1 MPGKRTLLDPSR
13 NGRLF
18 APEPRGP
25 DGTAYEADALSRGF
39 RRIAGVDEA
48 GRGPLAGPV
57 VAAAV
62 VFEPGV
68 FHPDI
73 RDSKLLSP
81 KKRERLVDW
90 IEERAASWAVGVA
103 DSREIDRLNVLRA
116 SLLAMARAVR
126 GLRVTP
132 DYLMIDGP
140 YGIPAASLLENGGP
154 WSAPP
159 AQRAVKGGDR
169 VCFSIAAASIIAKV
183 ARDRM
188 MVELDALYPEYGF
201 ASHKGYR
208 SRRHAAA
215 LDRFGPCPVHRRSF
229 RPVRECREQQRMSRS
244 AQPVTEGQPATV
256 FAASAA
262 AAGLPPLLFGARNRD
277 G

>member
-1 MPGKRTLLDPSR
+1 ML
-13 NGRLF
+13 

-25 DGTAYEADALSRGF
+25 HGTACETDALARGF

-62 VFEPGV
+62 VFEPGA
-68 FHPDI
+68 FHPDV

-81 KKRERLVDW
+81 KQREHLVDW
-90 IEERAASWAVGVA
+90 IEERAASWALGVA
-103 DSREIDRLNVLRA
+103 DPREIDRLNILRA

-140 YGIPAASLLENGGP
+140 CGIPAASLLENGAP

-169 VCFSIAAASIIAKV
+169 VCFSIAAASIVAKV

-201 ASHKGYR
+201 ASHKGYH
-208 SRRHAAA
+208 SRRHTAA
-215 LDRFGPCPVHRRSF
+215 LDRFGPCPIHRRSF
-229 RPVRECREQQRMSRS
+229 RPVRESCERR
-244 AQPVTEGQPATV
+244 AT
-256 FAASAA
+256 AGPPGP
-262 AAGLPPLLFGARNRD
+262 AGLPAPLFDARNRD
-277 G
+277 E

>member
-1 MPGKRTLLDPSR
+1 MPGKRTPLDPSR
-13 NGRLF
+13 SGRLL

-62 VFEPGV
+62 VFEPGI
-68 FHPDI
+68 FNAEI
-73 RDSKLLSP
+73 KDSKLLSP
-81 KKRERLVDW
+81 RKRERLADW
-90 IEERAASWAVGVA
+90 IKERAASWAVGVA
-103 DSREIDRLNVLRA
+103 DSGEIDRLNILRA

-126 GLRVTP
+126 GLDVTP

-140 YGIPAASLLENGGP
+140 YGIPAASLLEKDGP
-154 WSAPP
+154 WTAAP
-159 AQRAVKGGDR
+159 AQRTVKGGDR
-169 VCFSIAAASIIAKV
+169 LCFSIAAASIIAKV

-188 MVELDALYPEYGF
+188 MVDLDALYPEYGF

-215 LDRFGPCPVHRRSF
+215 LDRYGPCPVHRRSF
-229 RPVRECREQQRMSRS
+229 RPVRESCEQHGSGS
-244 AQPVTEGQPATV
+244 AKP
-256 FAASAA
+256 A
-262 AAGLPPLLFGARNRD
+262 AAGLPAPLFGARNRD

>member
-1 MPGKRTLLDPSR
+1 MPGKRTPLDPSR
-13 NGRLF
+13 NGRLLN
-18 APEPRGP
+18 PERGGP
-25 DGTAYEADALSRGF
+25 DGTVYESDALARGF

-62 VFEPGV
+62 VFEPGI
-68 FHPDI
+68 FNPDI
-73 RDSKLLSP
+73 KDSKLLSA
-81 KKRERLVDW
+81 KKRELLAGW
-90 IEERAASWAVGVA
+90 IKERAASWAVGVA
-103 DSREIDRLNVLRA
+103 DSGEIDRLNILRA

-126 GLRVTP
+126 GLEVTP
-132 DYLMIDGP
+132 DFLMIDGP

-154 WSAPP
+154 WTVAP

-169 VCFSIAAASIIAKV
+169 LCFSIAAASIIAKV

-188 MVELDALYPEYGF
+188 MVDLDALYPEYGF

-208 SRRHAAA
+208 SRRHSEA
-215 LDRFGPCPVHRRSF
+215 LDRYGPCPDHRRSF
-229 RPVRECREQQRMSRS
+229 RPVRESLEQQGSRS
-244 AQPVTEGQPATV
+244 VDPVTG
-256 FAASAA
+256 
-262 AAGLPPLLFGARNRD
+262 GLPALLFGARNRD

>member
-1 MPGKRTLLDPSR
+1 MPGKRTPPEPNRNARLL
-13 NGRLF
+13 
-18 APEPRGP
+18 APEDRGP
-25 DGTAYEADALSRGF
+25 DGRSYETEALSRGF
-39 RRIAGVDEA
+39 RHVAGVDEA

-62 VFEPGV
+62 VFDPGS
-68 FHPDI
+68 FNPDI

-81 KKRERLVDW
+81 KKRESLAEW
-90 IEERAASWAVGVA
+90 IKERSASWAVGVA
-103 DSREIDRLNVLRA
+103 DPREIDDLNILRA

-126 GLRVTP
+126 GLMVTP

-140 YGIPAASLLENGGP
+140 HGIPAASLVGDGGP
-154 WSAPP
+154 WTAAP
-159 AQRAVKGGDR
+159 AQRTVKGGDR
-169 VCFSIAAASIIAKV
+169 LCFSIAAASIIAKV

-208 SRRHAAA
+208 SRRHSAA
-215 LDRFGPCPVHRRSF
+215 LDQHGPCPVHRRSF
-229 RPVRECREQQRMSRS
+229 KPVRESWERR
-244 AQPVTEGQPATV
+244 APGAVPAPGG
-256 FAASAA
+256 
-262 AAGLPPLLFGARNRD
+262 GLPVPLFGARNRD

>member
-1 MPGKRTLLDPSR
+1 MPGKRTPPEPKRNARLL
-13 NGRLF
+13 
-18 APEPRGP
+18 APEHRGP
-25 DGTAYEADALSRGF
+25 DGTSYETDALSRGF
-39 RRIAGVDEA
+39 RHIAGVDEA

-62 VFEPGV
+62 VFDPGS
-68 FHPDI
+68 FNPDI

-81 KKRERLVDW
+81 KKRESLAEW
-90 IEERAASWAVGVA
+90 IKERAASWAVGVA
-103 DSREIDRLNVLRA
+103 DPREIDDLNILRA

-126 GLRVTP
+126 GLMVTP

-140 YGIPAASLLENGGP
+140 HGIPAASLVGDGGP
-154 WSAPP
+154 WTVAP
-159 AQRAVKGGDR
+159 AQRTVKGGDR
-169 VCFSIAAASIIAKV
+169 LCFSIAAASIIAKV

-208 SRRHAAA
+208 SRRHSAA
-215 LDRFGPCPVHRRSF
+215 LDRHGPCPVHRRSF
-229 RPVRECREQQRMSRS
+229 KPVRESWERR
-244 AQPVTEGQPATV
+244 APGAVPAPGG
-256 FAASAA
+256 
-262 AAGLPPLLFGARNRD
+262 GLPVPLFGARNRD

>member
-1 MPGKRTLLDPSR
+1 MPGKRTPLEPSR
-13 NGRLF
+13 TGHLLGREC
-18 APEPRGP
+18 AGP
-25 DGTAYEADALSRGF
+25 DGNGYDYETDAHARGF

-62 VFEPGV
+62 VFEPGA
-68 FHPDI
+68 FNPDI
-73 RDSKLLSP
+73 KDSKLLSP

-90 IEERAASWAVGVA
+90 IEEQAASWAVGVA
-103 DSREIDRLNVLRA
+103 DSREIDDLNILRA

-140 YGIPAASLLENGGP
+140 YGIPAAALLENGGQ
-154 WSAPP
+154 WSARPV
-159 AQRAVKGGDR
+159 QRAVKGGDR
-169 VCFSIAAASIIAKV
+169 LCFSIAAASIVAKV

-201 ASHKGYR
+201 ASHKGYG
-208 SRRHAAA
+208 SRGHAAA
-215 LDRFGPCPVHRRSF
+215 LDRFGPCPIHRRSF
-229 RPVRECREQQRMSRS
+229 RPVRESCKQRAPGAGQS
-244 AQPVTEGQPATV
+244 AP
-256 FAASAA
+256 
-262 AAGLPPLLFGARNRD
+262 AGLPAPLFGARNRD